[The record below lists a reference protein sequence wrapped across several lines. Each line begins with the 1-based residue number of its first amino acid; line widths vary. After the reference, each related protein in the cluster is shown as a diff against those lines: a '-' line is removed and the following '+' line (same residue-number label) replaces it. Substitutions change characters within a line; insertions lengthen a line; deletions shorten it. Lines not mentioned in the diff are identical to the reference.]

1 MGKNKGG
8 GNRQRQPQPSFFVQ
22 QQQKLGTGFMNRINT
37 EFIRKNALKIFKDL
51 ACGAIN
57 PDVDYE
63 YFNQYDFTYNLITA
77 ANDNAKYRYYVWI
90 GLTNNPQYQ
99 YDGEMQRVAAEIYEQ
114 MNIYNTIVIHL
125 NNILQNITMGN
136 GVYTRFYLQQL
147 IAEIRW
153 KRNAFNGFF
162 ITLSH
167 EDDKLARQKRRNIS
181 DDQEYYNQDEKG
193 FFQKPYKDNM

>member
-8 GNRQRQPQPSFFVQ
+8 GNKQRPPQPSFFVQ

-37 EFIRKNALKIFKDL
+37 EFVRKNALKIFKDL

-57 PDVDYE
+57 PDTDCE
-63 YFNQYDFTYNLITA
+63 YFAQYDFTYNLAIA
-77 ANDNAKYRYYVWI
+77 ANDNAKYRYYIWV

-99 YDGEMQRVAAEIYEQ
+99 YDAEMQRVAAEVYDQ
-114 MNIYNTIVIHL
+114 MNTYNTIVIHL
-125 NNILQNITMGN
+125 NNILQDITMSN
-136 GVYTRFYLQQL
+136 GVYIRFYLQQL

-153 KRNAFNGFF
+153 KRNAFNGLFV
-162 ITLSH
+162 TLSQ
-167 EDDKLARQKRRNIS
+167 EDDKLVRQKRRQIQN
-181 DDQEYYNQDEKG
+181 DQGYGNEDERG